1 MRAANRQTVELALD
15 GAVQF
20 GIVHILA
27 HGATSVLDFGGE
39 RMSEAE
45 LVSLMSSQKALQFVF
60 LACCNGYEAA
70 GGIHNALHVPV
81 VAYNAPIDDRAA
93 VEFARGFYRSW
104 RRDRDVS
111 QAVDRGREALAVLYP
126 SEAPKVRLINGDMV
140 TPSAFGACMGKIDE
154 RLDRMGA
161 QLVGIEERLDRM
173 DEYPRRWLYVG
184 LLLGVLLIVAQ
195 VGTPF
200 LNAALFGQVTGCR
213 GSGDRGQ
220 PASSVARGI
229 FGELAKRFW
238 RPVSSSRRLDGL
250 PFPNRSVHRRVRGR
264 PIPSVTMSTAKASA
278 TPTAFAAKSTG
289 SYTFV
294 ITPKPFEASKSST
307 TASARPAVSSFP
319 NLGGRGSSATM

>member
-1 MRAANRQTVELALD
+1 MLGPGFEVSLVRAANRQTVELALD

-20 GIVHILA
+20 GIVHVLA
-27 HGATSVLDFGGE
+27 HGVASLTASVLDFGGE

-45 LVSLMSSQKALQFVF
+45 LVSLMSSQQALQFVF

-81 VAYNAPIDDRAA
+81 VAYNAPIEDRAA

-104 RRDRDVS
+104 RREQDVS

-140 TPSAFGACMGKIDE
+140 TPGAFGACMGKIDE

-173 DEYPRRWLYVG
+173 DKYPRRWLYVG
-184 LLLGVLLIVAQ
+184 LLLGVLLIIAQ

-200 LNAALFGQVTGCR
+200 LNAALNPR
-213 GSGDRGQ
+213 
-220 PASSVARGI
+220 
-229 FGELAKRFW
+229 
-238 RPVSSSRRLDGL
+238 
-250 PFPNRSVHRRVRGR
+250 
-264 PIPSVTMSTAKASA
+264 
-278 TPTAFAAKSTG
+278 
-289 SYTFV
+289 
-294 ITPKPFEASKSST
+294 
-307 TASARPAVSSFP
+307 
-319 NLGGRGSSATM
+319 

>member
-1 MRAANRQTVELALD
+1 MLPERSPCQSATDAREPIDRVTGELGAVLGPGFEVQLVRAANRQTVELALD

-20 GIVHILA
+20 GIVHVLA

-45 LVSLMSSQKALQFVF
+45 LVSLISSQKALQFVF

-154 RLDRMGA
+154 RLDRMGV
-161 QLVGIEERLDRM
+161 QLAGIEARLDRI
-173 DEYPRRWLYVG
+173 EAAPQRWLIVG
-184 LLLGVLLIVAQ
+184 VVLVALLIVAQ

-200 LNAALFGQVTGCR
+200 LNAALNPR
-213 GSGDRGQ
+213 
-220 PASSVARGI
+220 
-229 FGELAKRFW
+229 
-238 RPVSSSRRLDGL
+238 
-250 PFPNRSVHRRVRGR
+250 
-264 PIPSVTMSTAKASA
+264 
-278 TPTAFAAKSTG
+278 
-289 SYTFV
+289 
-294 ITPKPFEASKSST
+294 
-307 TASARPAVSSFP
+307 
-319 NLGGRGSSATM
+319 